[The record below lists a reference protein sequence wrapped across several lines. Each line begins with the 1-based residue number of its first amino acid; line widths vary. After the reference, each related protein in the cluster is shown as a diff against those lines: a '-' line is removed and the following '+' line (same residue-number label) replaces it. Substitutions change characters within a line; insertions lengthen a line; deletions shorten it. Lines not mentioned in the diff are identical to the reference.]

1 MEQTYE
7 CNAIGLFVDCE
18 LNEERPRAY
27 KKGGQIRVVKC
38 GAPRASPCSLPLGPW
53 GGILSESP
61 RPTAGLESKGRET
74 FRHVGIANDARQGL
88 VQEAQLY
95 GRRRFFKLDNA
106 LEKGWG
112 KAGLSHSVP

>member
-1 MEQTYE
+1 MIWKALDLRAMEQTYE

-38 GAPRASPCSLPLGPW
+38 
-53 GGILSESP
+53 
-61 RPTAGLESKGRET
+61 RET

-95 GRRRFFKLDNA
+95 RRRRFFQTRQRA
-106 LEKGWG
+106 
-112 KAGLSHSVP
+112 

>member
-18 LNEERPRAY
+18 FNEERPRAY

-38 GAPRASPCSLPLGPW
+38 R
-53 GGILSESP
+53 
-61 RPTAGLESKGRET
+61 KT
-74 FRHVGIANDARQGL
+74 FRQVGIANDARQGL
-88 VQEAQLY
+88 VQEVLY